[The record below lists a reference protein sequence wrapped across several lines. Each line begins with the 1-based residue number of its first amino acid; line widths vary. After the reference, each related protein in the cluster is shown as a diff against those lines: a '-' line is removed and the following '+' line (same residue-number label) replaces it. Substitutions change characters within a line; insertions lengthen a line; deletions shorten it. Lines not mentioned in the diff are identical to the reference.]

1 MKFSNKK
8 GSFKKNNDRRNGFQK
23 PKDKLNEKK
32 KFREVPNSQRYWKQ
46 SVPEENNSITKPQE
60 SHNSYSNN
68 KTDFIGFKKNSQA
81 PSFISNKQK
90 KRQSHLNSEKF
101 IERKN
106 LNKKV
111 NFDDIDKEKLDTVVN
126 GKKSWQGNTYDNK
139 RKTFNDGN
147 DFKKDQPPGKVN
159 EKSVEND
166 THISANEKELA
177 DSLKVEISTRPKA
190 EFIRV
195 PEGQVKFY
203 ENKWYSEFR
212 KDPEEETKLSEEEIA
227 ALRNEA
233 ERILSDEIKNF
244 HSKSRD
250 KQNNQEAKWMK
261 TVVTKGT
268 SGDKVAA
275 QVLMIQDDPL
285 FHLNTLSSLVNSVKV
300 SKKKECLIIIDNLT
314 ELFLTDLL
322 HPSRKLYTFDQ
333 QPLSHLDELT
343 QGNAIARR
351 RRLAVWLFEHEL
363 KITYH
368 RYVTALTAIL
378 NDTLQSNREKAISA
392 VSKLLIG
399 NRENE
404 EFLLNNLVN
413 KIGDP
418 IQKVS
423 AKVVYSL
430 GKLVAAHPGCKQV
443 VLNQVEKLLFR
454 PNIGK
459 RAQYYGTCFLAQF
472 KILRNEASIAD
483 GLINIYFS
491 FFKSCVKTG
500 DIDSRLM
507 KALLTGVS
515 RAYPYATKDKQGG
528 HVVSGQHIETIFKI
542 VHLAS
547 FTVSVH
553 ALSLLF
559 RVARS
564 DRCEEFEEMLD
575 NMMGGKDT
583 EDLDF
588 ADDVA
593 ASKTLRKGLNTTLF
607 LDFADDVAASKTLRK
622 GKKKKGEDDDESG
635 SDEDDRR
642 PNIGKRAQ
650 YYGTCFLAQF
660 RILRNEASIADG
672 LINIYFSFF
681 KSCVKTLQVC
691 MTCPVPLACGVLFI
705 LSQILQRRPH
715 LVHSKENM
723 PGSSLQGFEEVDK
736 YPALNIQTNHLLFSF
751 SSEHW
756 VDYSGDPLLDF
767 TLSRFLD
774 RFSYRNPK
782 KHAAHI
788 LASGVGEK
796 RRFYNPGGLK
806 GMGVNTD
813 EYLNH
818 SEQSIPVDELFLYK
832 YLRQKREK
840 KAAEEEE
847 KKALDSQKKKEGNTE
862 GEEED
867 EEAPTLR
874 YLFYQALNLVCM
886 TCPVPL
892 ACGILFILSQILQR
906 RPHLVH
912 CKENMPGSS
921 LQGFEEE
928 DDEEKY
934 EDVRTEELGSMDEA
948 MDGSDLDLSGDEEG
962 DEVMDFG
969 DEEGSGD
976 EDGGDFTDE
985 SDEDSDGEMAPKKKN
1000 KKKLGGVS
1008 IRGRGLESMFAPA
1021 EQFSEMLE
1029 ENAER
1034 KSTGTS
1040 AQVSNRDN
1048 SGEKQLDWEHKRN
1061 WKLSSRGRGGGGGG
1075 GGRRGFRGGGGRGG
1089 RGGGRNFHERG
1100 GGDFRG
1106 GRGGNSRGGRG
1117 RPNRGGGKPDHRGGG
1132 GGGKRKWSGGG
1143 GGGDNKRRR

>member
-111 NFDDIDKEKLDTVVN
+111 NFDDIDKEKLDTVVY

-139 RKTFNDGN
+139 RKTFNDRN

-159 EKSVEND
+159 EKSAEND

-190 EFIRV
+190 EFIRA

-363 KITYH
+363 KSTYH

-564 DRCEEFEEMLD
+564 DRFYSALYKQLLHPKFPQSSMQ
-575 NMMGGKDT
+575 N
-583 EDLDF
+583 
-588 ADDVA
+588 
-593 ASKTLRKGLNTTLF
+593 LF
-607 LDFADDVAASKTLRK
+607 LNITYQSIDK
-622 GKKKKGEDDDESG
+622 DE
-635 SDEDDRR
+635 
-642 PNIGKRAQ
+642 
-650 YYGTCFLAQF
+650 
-660 RILRNEASIADG
+660 NEARVRTFIKR
-672 LINIYFSFF
+672 L
-681 KSCVKTLQVC
+681 LEVC
-691 MTCPVPLACGVLFI
+691 MTCPVPLACGILFI

-723 PGSSLQGFEEVDK
+723 PGSSLQGFEEEDDEEKYEDVRTEEDDK
-736 YPALNIQTNHLLFSF
+736 DKIPPVSTTSTNTSTITVHDDDDEDVKPIIGGSWVHRAHLQPKIRSAHFEPLHRNPAFANGGKAVFTELEALSQHFHPTVALFAGNILSK
-751 SSEHW
+751 HW

-847 KKALDSQKKKEGNTE
+847 KKALDSNKKKEGKTE
-862 GEEED
+862 GEEE
-867 EEAPTLR
+867 EEETDSDDDNSSVCSEEFEEMLDNMMGGKDTEDLDFADDVAASKTLR
-874 YLFYQALNLVCM
+874 K
-886 TCPVPL
+886 
-892 ACGILFILSQILQR
+892 GKKKKGEDDDDS
-906 RPHLVH
+906 
-912 CKENMPGSS
+912 GSD
-921 LQGFEEE
+921 E
-928 DDEEKY
+928 DDEEDVDDEG
-934 EDVRTEELGSMDEA
+934 EDEEGDEGSMDEA

-1040 AQVSNRDN
+1040 AQVKN
-1048 SGEKQLDWEHKRN
+1048 N
-1061 WKLSSRGRGGGGGG
+1061 WT
-1075 GGRRGFRGGGGRGG
+1075 
-1089 RGGGRNFHERG
+1089 
-1100 GGDFRG
+1100 
-1106 GRGGNSRGGRG
+1106 GNTSETG
-1117 RPNRGGGKPDHRGGG
+1117 
-1132 GGGKRKWSGGG
+1132 S
-1143 GGGDNKRRR
+1143 

>member
-32 KFREVPNSQRYWKQ
+32 KFRDVPNSQRYWKQ

-443 VLNQVEKLLFR
+443 VLNQVEKLLFSNPWEYLTELFLTDLLHPSRKLYTFDQQPLSHLDELTQGNAIARRRRLAVWLFEHELKSTYHRYVTALTAILNDTLQSNREKAISAVSKLLIGNRENEEFLLNNLVNKIGDPIQKVSAKVVYSLGKLVAAHPGCKQVVLNQVEKLLFR

-564 DRCEEFEEMLD
+564 DR
-575 NMMGGKDT
+575 
-583 EDLDF
+583 
-588 ADDVA
+588 
-593 ASKTLRKGLNTTLF
+593 
-607 LDFADDVAASKTLRK
+607 
-622 GKKKKGEDDDESG
+622 
-635 SDEDDRR
+635 
-642 PNIGKRAQ
+642 
-650 YYGTCFLAQF
+650 
-660 RILRNEASIADG
+660 
-672 LINIYFSFF
+672 
-681 KSCVKTLQVC
+681 
-691 MTCPVPLACGVLFI
+691 
-705 LSQILQRRPH
+705 
-715 LVHSKENM
+715 
-723 PGSSLQGFEEVDK
+723 
-736 YPALNIQTNHLLFSF
+736 
-751 SSEHW
+751 
-756 VDYSGDPLLDF
+756 
-767 TLSRFLD
+767 
-774 RFSYRNPK
+774 
-782 KHAAHI
+782 
-788 LASGVGEK
+788 
-796 RRFYNPGGLK
+796 
-806 GMGVNTD
+806 
-813 EYLNH
+813 
-818 SEQSIPVDELFLYK
+818 
-832 YLRQKREK
+832 
-840 KAAEEEE
+840 
-847 KKALDSQKKKEGNTE
+847 
-862 GEEED
+862 
-867 EEAPTLR
+867 
-874 YLFYQALNLVCM
+874 
-886 TCPVPL
+886 
-892 ACGILFILSQILQR
+892 
-906 RPHLVH
+906 
-912 CKENMPGSS
+912 
-921 LQGFEEE
+921 
-928 DDEEKY
+928 
-934 EDVRTEELGSMDEA
+934 
-948 MDGSDLDLSGDEEG
+948 
-962 DEVMDFG
+962 
-969 DEEGSGD
+969 
-976 EDGGDFTDE
+976 
-985 SDEDSDGEMAPKKKN
+985 
-1000 KKKLGGVS
+1000 
-1008 IRGRGLESMFAPA
+1008 
-1021 EQFSEMLE
+1021 
-1029 ENAER
+1029 
-1034 KSTGTS
+1034 
-1040 AQVSNRDN
+1040 
-1048 SGEKQLDWEHKRN
+1048 
-1061 WKLSSRGRGGGGGG
+1061 
-1075 GGRRGFRGGGGRGG
+1075 
-1089 RGGGRNFHERG
+1089 
-1100 GGDFRG
+1100 
-1106 GRGGNSRGGRG
+1106 
-1117 RPNRGGGKPDHRGGG
+1117 
-1132 GGGKRKWSGGG
+1132 
-1143 GGGDNKRRR
+1143 